1 MDNMVTSEGQP
12 RPLPIKV
19 FGVRRLLPWIV
30 GLLGVLALI
39 LAVSQF
45 GSLERI
51 VELARSARPAWL
63 FLAVLV
69 QAATYVCAA
78 FVWRQ
83 ALRYAGHP
91 RTLWTLVPL
100 GIAKLFTDQVLP
112 SGGISGTMLVV
123 SGLIRRRVPPEIAM
137 AAMLA
142 GLVSYESPIWRLCS
156 PAPEFCGCTIAP
168 ISRSLSGSPFSRSL
182 RFDPRRCPRLET
194 VGRSAADRLGGP
206 VARHDRFVS
215 GACRGAHRSPP
226 QPRLARSDNGPPTW
240 DMPLD
245 ALTLWF
251 VFNAIGDVPAI
262 WVVFVSFVIASMAA
276 TIGPMSVGLG
286 TFEAG
291 AVGMLRFL
299 GVSIE
304 VALAG
309 TLLLRGLT
317 FWLPM
322 LPGVWLAR
330 REIGRL

>member
-1 MDNMVTSEGQP
+1 MVTSEDQP

-19 FGVRRLLPWIV
+19 FGVRRLLPWIF

-78 FVWRQ
+78 LVWRQ

-123 SGLIRRRVPPEIAM
+123 TGLIRRRVPAEVAM

-142 GLVSYESPIWRLCS
+142 GLVSYEIAYWRLC
-156 PAPEFCGCTIAP
+156 PAAPEFCGSTTAP
-168 ISRSLSGSPFSRSL
+168 LCRFLSGSAFSRSL
-182 RFDPRRCPRLET
+182 RL
-194 VGRSAADRLGGP
+194 
-206 VARHDRFVS
+206 
-215 GACRGAHRSPP
+215 RSPP
-226 QPRLARSDNGPPTW
+226 LSSACGGGANG
-240 DMPLD
+240 
-245 ALTLWF
+245 
-251 VFNAIGDVPAI
+251 G
-262 WVVFVSFVIASMAA
+262 
-276 TIGPMSVGLG
+276 
-286 TFEAG
+286 
-291 AVGMLRFL
+291 
-299 GVSIE
+299 
-304 VALAG
+304 
-309 TLLLRGLT
+309 
-317 FWLPM
+317 
-322 LPGVWLAR
+322 
-330 REIGRL
+330 